1 MRGTSLVYVISPLKG
16 ETHKMKRVL
25 IAFLAVMMIAGAA
38 FAQGGAPGGGR
49 RPGQGGPGGGGEE
62 RGPGGNVIVAD
73 NGTVFAVADDPGDLQ
88 APSPSM
94 EIKAISTTGATLWTS
109 TLSNRRGRLV
119 LSGSNLLSVSDS
131 STDAAASSTITAIS
145 TASGATAWTLNITGR
160 ITDLE
165 PYSGGTYAVVV
176 TPAATDDAP
185 PTRSLVA
192 ISNSGTVL
200 WSASL

>member
-1 MRGTSLVYVISPLKG
+1 
-16 ETHKMKRVL
+16 MKRVL

-49 RPGQGGPGGGGEE
+49 LGRGGPGGGDE

-73 NGTVFAVADDPGDLQ
+73 NGTVFAVRVVSDSATDT
-88 APSPSM
+88 SSM
-94 EIKAISTTGATLWTS
+94 EIKAIGTSGATLWTS
-109 TLSNRRGRLV
+109 TLSNRRGPLV

-131 STDAAASSTITAIS
+131 TITAIS
-145 TASGATAWTLNITGR
+145 TATGATAWTLNITGR
-160 ITDLE
+160 VTDLE

-192 ISNSGTVL
+192 ISNSGTLL